1 MTAPAP
7 RSAVVTGA
15 NRADGIGLALVREL
29 RARGCA
35 PVLGTYR
42 DPATAGALLEAADA
56 DPDVLAAQ
64 VEVTSD
70 ASVEAFGRW
79 CAEHLDRVD
88 LLVNN
93 AGIGSADGP
102 SIVTAPIEDLE
113 YQLQVH
119 GVGMLRVTRALLPL
133 MGRGAVAVSISSSL
147 GSIADMNA
155 GSTYY
160 APAKALQNALTKQLA
175 ATVRRDGIVAFSASP
190 GWVSTSMGGSA
201 APLTPEESARRLAD
215 LVLGA
220 GPDDAGTFRTVDGG
234 TLAW

>member
-1 MTAPAP
+1 MTAPAG
-7 RSAVVTGA
+7 RTAVVTGA

-35 PVLGTYR
+35 PVVGTYR
-42 DPATAGALLEAADA
+42 DPATSDALLGLAAT

-64 VEVTSD
+64 LDVTSER
-70 ASVEAFGRW
+70 SVEAFSRW
-79 CAEHLDRVD
+79 CAEHLDRVG

-93 AGIGSADGP
+93 AGVGSADG
-102 SIVTAPIEDLE
+102 SIVTAPIEELE
-113 YQLQVH
+113 DQLQIH

-133 MGRGAVAVSISSSL
+133 MGPGSVAVSISSSL
-147 GSIADMNA
+147 GSIAGMGS

-175 ATVRRDGIVAFSASP
+175 ATVRRDGIVAFSACP

-215 LVLGA
+215 LVLNA
-220 GPDDAGTFRTVDGG
+220 GPDDAGTYRSVDGD
-234 TLAW
+234 TIAW